1 MATKIVLG
9 KRPKNFKSVVTCN
22 TPDGESLSIE
32 CSYVYRTKRE
42 FGELA
47 DKMFNGEQPTG
58 SNEDVKASMK
68 AALEGS
74 IELQATWLMHIMDG
88 WNLDVEFGRESVE
101 QLCDEFPAHALEIIA
116 RYREAIL
123 EGRLGN

>member
-42 FGELA
+42 FGVLA
-47 DKMFNGEQPTG
+47 DEMFNKEPPTG
-58 SNEDVKASMK
+58 TNEEVKASMK

-74 IELQATWLMHIMDG
+74 IELQAKWILKIMDG
-88 WNLDVEFGRESVE
+88 WNLDVEFTRESVE

-116 RYREAIL
+116 RYREVTL
-123 EGRLGN
+123 DGRLGN